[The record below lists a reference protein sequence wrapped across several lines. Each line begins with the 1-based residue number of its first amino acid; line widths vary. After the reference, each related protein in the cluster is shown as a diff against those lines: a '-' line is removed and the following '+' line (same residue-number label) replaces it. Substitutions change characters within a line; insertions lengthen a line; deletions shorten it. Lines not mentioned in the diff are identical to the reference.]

1 MSFLP
6 LKRERH
12 RCERGIEKREVD
24 VALRDKVGGH
34 SGDGSMIG
42 LDDLRGIFKP

>member
-1 MSFLP
+1 MPFLP
-6 LKRERH
+6 LRRERD

-34 SGDGSMIG
+34 GGGGLMIG
-42 LDDLRGIFKP
+42 LDDLRGLFKP